1 MCISSYLLITWF
13 NRCAGHSWWQPSS
26 EGHFCCGSCTCEYCV
41 LRWSDLFPGSNVTRS
56 LLCPL
61 SLSSHPCRTRPVRL
75 WVSPC
80 VGEEPLPTIAPERNS
95 VTDYTSH
102 DPPLPQPP
110 SLNCTLKPFKPYK
123 CMLHVSET
131 YSNAVFNCFLI
142 SCNICVKWFWQYTM
156 LLCNKLFYAFIMPFD
171 LFL

>member
-1 MCISSYLLITWF
+1 MQDT
-13 NRCAGHSWWQPSS
+13 AGGIPAVRGIFAVGPALVST
-26 EGHFCCGSCTCEYCV
+26 GHV
-41 LRWSDLFPGSNVTRS
+41 LRWSDLFPGCNVTRS

-123 CMLHVSET
+123 CVLHISET

-156 LLCNKLFYAFIMPFD
+156 LLCNKLLFIRKVILCIHNAFWFIFINI
-171 LFL
+171 FCY

>member
-1 MCISSYLLITWF
+1 MNVSCFRQLCLLA
-13 NRCAGHSWWQPSS
+13 CALAHTSWLLDLTDVQDTAVGIPAVRGIFTVGPALVSTGH
-26 EGHFCCGSCTCEYCV
+26 V
-41 LRWSDLFPGSNVTRS
+41 LRWSDLFPWCNVTRS

-80 VGEEPLPTIAPERNS
+80 VGEEPLLTIAPERNS

-102 DPPLPQPP
+102 DPPLSQPP

-123 CMLHVSET
+123 CVLHFAET
-131 YSNAVFNCFLI
+131 YSNAVFEWYLI
-142 SCNICVKWFWQYTM
+142 VF
-156 LLCNKLFYAFIMPFD
+156 
-171 LFL
+171 